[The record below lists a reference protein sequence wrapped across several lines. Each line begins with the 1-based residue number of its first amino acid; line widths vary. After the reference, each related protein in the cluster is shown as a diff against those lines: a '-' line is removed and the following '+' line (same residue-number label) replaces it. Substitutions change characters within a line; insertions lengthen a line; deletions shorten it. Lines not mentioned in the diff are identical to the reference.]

1 MASAAHS
8 SSESES
14 ESESSSRSSLYEV
27 SSTRSHSRPID
38 RLRRVKRSM
47 SCDTIMHP
55 DNQVRMQC
63 MQGVDNKYYYIPLDP
78 YNRDHLQI
86 VDELSPLLV
95 NPTPAQFKPGALYTY
110 IVANIVDKNPDTGA
124 DIEHSPLKLYACKAH
139 NMFEFGTKHHQIF
152 YRMCL
157 THELERFAR
166 DHVHGPNKLKYGLH
180 SSGEIRCGETANDLT
195 FNFYSGT
202 YKMRKNV
209 PKSRVQ
215 YEIEITR
222 DLMRSIDP
230 SYKIKYDPVPFIVP
244 DVMKITPAQLRHL
257 NDNRI
262 TAYGFDTQRQC
273 HDMRSA
279 LNRNKSMSPADMDQ
293 LYEQIMNPPP
303 TSFVPTFT
311 NAYIMSTGELTE
323 YAHTHGVPIPDLP
336 PGGSYD
342 TETKKTV
349 RIIIQAHMDA
359 NKGKGGGEKRTLRKK
374 RTLK

>member
-1 MASAAHS
+1 
-8 SSESES
+8 
-14 ESESSSRSSLYEV
+14 
-27 SSTRSHSRPID
+27 
-38 RLRRVKRSM
+38 
-47 SCDTIMHP
+47 
-55 DNQVRMQC
+55 

-78 YNRDHLQI
+78 YNREHLQI

-95 NPTPAQFKPGALYTY
+95 NPTPAQFELGALYTY

-124 DIEHSPLKLYACKAH
+124 DIEPEHSPLKLYACKAH

-157 THELERFAR
+157 TGELERFER
-166 DHVHGPNKLKYGLH
+166 DNGYAPNKLKYGLH
-180 SSGEIRCGETANDLT
+180 SSGEIRCGETPNNLT

-202 YKMRKNV
+202 YKMRRKV

-230 SYKIKYDPVPFIVP
+230 SYKLTFNPHAFIVP

-323 YAHTHGVPIPDLP
+323 YAHTHGVTIPDP
-336 PGGSYD
+336 YD
-342 TETKKTV
+342 KLELRRRV
-349 RIIIQAHMDA
+349 QAHMDTT
-359 NKGKGGGEKRTLRKK
+359 KGKGGGEKRTLRKK
-374 RTLK
+374 RTLRTK